1 MGTTG
6 VSTPAGFTGNS
17 AFSSDLAQVISRAV
31 SIASLPMQQLQGEQS
46 KIAGQ
51 QTELQTLSGQFQSLQ
66 SALDGINGS
75 VGSGLYSAT
84 VGNNSILSASTS
96 AGIAAGT
103 YTVNVTSTG
112 SQTNTISANGLTT
125 VTDPSAGNISSSTAY
140 TLTLNGQSFQLTDAD
155 GSLNDLA
162 AAINTSGA
170 NVQATIVNVG
180 SSSAPDYRLSIQ
192 SLDYAPDSIQLN
204 DGTNDLLSTLSTGSY
219 VTYQVDGQPST
230 PVNSDSRTLTI
241 SPGLSVSVL
250 EPGAT
255 SVTVSQNGSSISN
268 ALSSFANAY
277 NAVID
282 ELSQSRGQNGG
293 ALSGQSIVY
302 SLSEVL
308 RSITNYTSTS
318 SGAGSLADLGLTFD
332 QNGHLQFDSS
342 VFAQN
347 TASSLNNALT
357 FLGSESSGGFLQ
369 AANSLITSV
378 TDPTTGLLPQESQAT
393 SDEITSLGQKISA
406 DQDQVTQLQQNLTK
420 QMAAADA
427 LISSLEQQ
435 VTQITNLFSAM
446 QQASKSISG

>member
-6 VSTPAGFTGNS
+6 VSNPTGFTGNS
-17 AFSSDLAQVISRAV
+17 SFSSDLAQVISRAV

-46 KIAGQ
+46 KVTGQ

-66 SALDGINGS
+66 SAIDGINSS
-75 VGSGLYSAT
+75 VGFGLYSAT
-84 VGNNSILSASTS
+84 VSNNSVLSASTS

-125 VTDPSAGNISSSTAY
+125 VSDPSVGNIDSSSTY
-140 TLTLNGQSFQLTDAD
+140 TLTLNGQAFQLTDAD
-155 GSLNDLA
+155 GSLNGLA
-162 AAINTSGA
+162 NAINTSGA

-192 SLDYAPDSIQLN
+192 SLDYAPDTIQLN
-204 DGTNDLLSTLSTGSY
+204 DGTNDLLNSLSTGSY

-230 PVNSDSRTLTI
+230 PINSSSRTLTI
-241 SPGLSVSVL
+241 SPGLTVNVL

-268 ALSSFANAY
+268 ALSSFANTY
-277 NAVID
+277 NTVVD

-308 RSITNYTSTS
+308 RSISSYTPA
-318 SGAGSLADLGLTFD
+318 SGGTASLADLGLTFD
-332 QNGHLQFDSS
+332 QNGHLQFDPS

-347 TASSLNNALT
+347 TGSSLNSTLN
-357 FLGSESSGGFLQ
+357 FLGSESGGGFLQ
-369 AANSLITSV
+369 AANSLLASV
-378 TDPTTGLLPQESQAT
+378 TDPTSGLLPQETQAT
-393 SDEITSLGQKISA
+393 SDEITSLAQKISA

-420 QMAAADA
+420 QMSAADA

-435 VTQITNLFSAM
+435 VTQITNLFAAM